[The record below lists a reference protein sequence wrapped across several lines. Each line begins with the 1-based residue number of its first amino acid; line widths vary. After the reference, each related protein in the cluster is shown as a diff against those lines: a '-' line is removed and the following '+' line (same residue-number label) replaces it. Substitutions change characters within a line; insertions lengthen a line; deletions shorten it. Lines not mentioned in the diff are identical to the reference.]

1 MSTEPLNLK
10 EIAER
15 AANKEMNTIEE
26 PVVQTSPVVEEDDS
40 IIIGD
45 NFATP
50 NPAQQMSG
58 PEMAPRTPV
67 AMEDM
72 NETDFS
78 TVAPVPMDNPYADLS
93 PQDQVKYD
101 QYKRDL
107 ILNGLTPAEAQQAM
121 INKIKKDFNLQTDD
135 TLKDLVQEAEEMTG
149 NTLKPEEIGV
159 IEIDKKQKVEDLAL
173 TDEEHQKLQA
183 VKAIKLIV
191 VEDEE
196 LKTIKIDKYDAK
208 HKADYVKSVEG
219 SLAKYSIP
227 LPLYG
232 DFITLRGAQ
241 ILQLISACTYED
253 EQMEESISKKASL
266 IYEKIISG
274 SVLRKFDDE
283 GKIKLSYNDFINTFP
298 YQDLDLALY
307 GILVAS
313 NMEYATTELTCDACK
328 QPFEHRYNIKQLLDL
343 NDITDSFKEKF
354 DYILGHKSNSEA
366 LQVVHDNMA
375 KVRRYKS
382 PFTNNIYD
390 LSYPTI
396 GRAINIFRRI
406 DQSDSVMMYTSALA
420 LYINK
425 LYVYNPQAD
434 AHIDISETE
443 IDLLL
448 DSLMAI
454 PDDDYRLLT
463 NQISQE
469 LVYAPKW
476 TLKAK
481 CPHCGHEIVVN
492 FNINDLVFWKAQD
505 SFKEIR

>member
-10 EIAER
+10 EIAEK
-15 AANKEMNTIEE
+15 AANREINIPEE
-26 PVVQTSPVVEEDDS
+26 PVEQTPVVEEDDS
-40 IIIGD
+40 IVIGD
-45 NFATP
+45 SFTTP
-50 NPAQQMSG
+50 KPEQQMRG

-67 AMEDM
+67 AMEDL
-72 NETDFS
+72 NEADFS
-78 TVAPVPMDNPYADLS
+78 TVAPVPMDNPYADLA
-93 PQDQVKYD
+93 PADQVKYD

-107 ILNGLTPAEAQQAM
+107 ILNGLTPMEAQQAM
-121 INKIKKDFNLQTDD
+121 INKIKKDYNLQTDD
-135 TLKDLVQEAEEMTG
+135 TLKELVKEAEEISG
-149 NTLKPEEIGV
+149 EVYKPEEVGV
-159 IEIDKKQKVEDLAL
+159 IEIDKKQKVADLGL
-173 TDEEHQKLQA
+173 TEEEHEKLQK

-191 VEDEE
+191 VEDED
-196 LKTIKIDKYDAK
+196 LKTIQLDKYDTK
-208 HKADYVKSVEG
+208 YKSDYVKSVEG
-219 SLAKYSIP
+219 SLAKYSLP
-227 LPLYG
+227 LPIYG

-253 EQMEESISKKASL
+253 EKMEESISKKASL

-274 SVLRKFDDE
+274 SVLRKFDND

-313 NMEYATTELTCDACK
+313 NMEYANTELTCDECK
-328 QPFEHRYNIKQLLDL
+328 QPFDYRYNIKQLLDL
-343 NDITDSFKEKF
+343 NDIPDHFKEKF
-354 DYILGHKSNSEA
+354 DYILGHKSNPEA
-366 LQVVHDNMA
+366 LQTVHDQMA

-406 DQSDSVMMYTSALA
+406 DQTDSVLMYISALA

-425 LYVYNPQAD
+425 IYVYNPQTD
-434 AHIDISETE
+434 KYIDIDETE
-443 IDLLL
+443 VNLLL
-448 DSLMAI
+448 DSLMSI
-454 PDDDYRLLT
+454 PDDDYRLLS
-463 NQISQE
+463 NQLSQE

-476 TLKAK
+476 TLKAT

-492 FNINDLVFWKAQD
+492 FDINNLVFWKAQD
-505 SFKEIR
+505 SLKEIR